1 MRELPW
7 AARVYVAIVCSAAVV
22 AAGRVFLGPVNEVA
36 LAATSVLYVVV
47 ESLTTVRV
55 GRTVLVS
62 ASFPVLVAAV
72 ILLGPWGAAFV
83 GLTTVL
89 SRQPADLPLVKR
101 VFNGA
106 QMSLYGMAGGLVYEL
121 LGGDRVLGSDDF
133 PKALLVVLVTA
144 GVMSVA
150 NTCLVGGIVCL
161 AQRVPLLVALRGGAT
176 PMLAHLGYGVFGLM
190 MAVLWGTELGVF
202 ATVLVLLPLLVAR
215 WAFAQYAEQR
225 QAYERTVRTLVQAV
239 ETKDY
244 YTRGHSER
252 VSRGSEM
259 IARELGMREDRVQ
272 LLRFAGILHD
282 LGKLG
287 VPTRLL
293 QKSGPLTGDEFE
305 AIKLH
310 PLRGVEMVREI
321 DFLREAYDGIR
332 HHHERLDGRGYPDGL
347 TGEQIPEFARVI
359 AVADAFDS
367 MTSTRSYRSARSVD
381 EAIAELVRSRGTHL
395 DPVMVDALVQAVAE
409 QGWTPSEVPALPP
422 GVPIE
427 VTRYDHD
434 DPALATPL
442 PRDDPS

>member
-1 MRELPW
+1 
-7 AARVYVAIVCSAAVV
+7 
-22 AAGRVFLGPVNEVA
+22 
-36 LAATSVLYVVV
+36 
-47 ESLTTVRV
+47 
-55 GRTVLVS
+55 
-62 ASFPVLVAAV
+62 
-72 ILLGPWGAAFV
+72 
-83 GLTTVL
+83 
-89 SRQPADLPLVKR
+89 
-101 VFNGA
+101 
-106 QMSLYGMAGGLVYEL
+106 
-121 LGGDRVLGSDDF
+121 
-133 PKALLVVLVTA
+133 
-144 GVMSVA
+144 
-150 NTCLVGGIVCL
+150 
-161 AQRVPLLVALRGGAT
+161 
-176 PMLAHLGYGVFGLM
+176 
-190 MAVLWGTELGVF
+190 
-202 ATVLVLLPLLVAR
+202 
-215 WAFAQYAEQR
+215 
-225 QAYERTVRTLVQAV
+225 
-239 ETKDY
+239 
-244 YTRGHSER
+244 
-252 VSRGSEM
+252 M